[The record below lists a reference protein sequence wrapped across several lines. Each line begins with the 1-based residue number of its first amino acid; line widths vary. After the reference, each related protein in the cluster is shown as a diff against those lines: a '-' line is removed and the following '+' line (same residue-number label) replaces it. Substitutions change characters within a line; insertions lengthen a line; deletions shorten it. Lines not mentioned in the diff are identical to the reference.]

1 SGVDAVA
8 VKAIAWLRARSENIS
23 YKATVR
29 DIDEAIA
36 AVSLSPAAT
45 SGSEAGGEMRA
56 QITPFSSVVGQSVL
70 LTDET
75 GAALAQLSISIPDPN
90 KPYRE
95 TAEEIARVIELAIN
109 QPPSEEVKRLRV
121 RLGDLMIEDAK
132 RMAALA
138 KPASSPAGGD
148 VDDLRRSLDQ
158 LISYCKPVSEA
169 HVQRVSKC
177 IDRICAL
184 SPPTSAAE
192 PVAWIANCCHCGRIV
207 DTREEKEGGDKFG
220 CELTDGRWTCSPEC
234 WDAVVEPDA
243 TPPAP
248 AAVDGQRVK
257 APLDAED
264 EMDPAG
270 RIRACL
276 ATDKEGGDV

>member
-1 SGVDAVA
+1 M
-8 VKAIAWLRARSENIS
+8 KAIAWLRARSENIS

-169 HVQRVSKC
+169 HVQRVVKC

-184 SPPTSAAE
+184 SRPPLPLSRWRGSRTAAIAGGSSIPARRRKAATSSAA
-192 PVAWIANCCHCGRIV
+192 
-207 DTREEKEGGDKFG
+207 
-220 CELTDGRWTCSPEC
+220 S
-234 WDAVVEPDA
+234 
-243 TPPAP
+243 
-248 AAVDGQRVK
+248 
-257 APLDAED
+257 
-264 EMDPAG
+264 
-270 RIRACL
+270 
-276 ATDKEGGDV
+276 